1 MSMVDA
7 QQTVRLHVAG
17 LSDQTSPAE
26 LATRFEPFGTVAD
39 PVVVRARVNPD
50 GSYDQASQS
59 KGYGYVTLRPRD
71 ETQLEFCMQTYNG
84 VRWRGHVLRLS
95 LANEH
100 YVERMAREK
109 LEAEA
114 EAEAELARNL
124 ARHVH
129 ADSARCG
136 YTSLE
141 ADEEPYR
148 PATELRIKGKLEGQ
162 LALVDFGSLSSGT
175 WVPLADEA
183 VGLRPT
189 RIDWAPIAGDG
200 HRSPASGRWAQG
212 GVESSVGAGASP
224 EHAPAAV
231 MAAAAR
237 SAEPAERTTT
247 GVRPASARPQKL
259 HNPVSSRRRQPYL
272 RAVAMYGARRGRVS
286 SVLQGAHS
294 SLAALERLLG
304 LS

>member
-1 MSMVDA
+1 MADA

-114 EAEAELARNL
+114 EAEAEL
-124 ARHVH
+124 
-129 ADSARCG
+129 G
-136 YTSLE
+136 
-141 ADEEPYR
+141 
-148 PATELRIKGKLEGQ
+148 GKLEGQ